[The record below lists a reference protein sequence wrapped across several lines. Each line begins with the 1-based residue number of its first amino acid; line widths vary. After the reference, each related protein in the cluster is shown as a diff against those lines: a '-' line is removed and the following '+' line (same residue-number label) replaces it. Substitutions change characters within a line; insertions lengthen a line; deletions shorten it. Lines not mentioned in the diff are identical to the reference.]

1 MEQSIIFA
9 LDIRSI
15 AKLKA
20 LAIFACL
27 VSSPDALAQQIDPAP
42 PLGMNAPWAPRAP
55 APAIK
60 PTQPNQIPTQVL
72 SAPARGNVNRGGG
85 TPLLR
90 TEHPR
95 TDRLNSSGVRQAPS
109 AVVQPARPRAVVRK
123 VARRITVAG
132 GVLVLPEV
140 AYYGVPIILDVP
152 DLGYVEVSEDEYA
165 RLYKQL
171 SSSDQEQV
179 DGAIASLRAIKSTED
194 AEVEAARRGSAPGD
208 GERDLSEPMSFGRPS
223 KITEPSRRLY

>member
-1 MEQSIIFA
+1 MMEQSKIFV
-9 LDIRSI
+9 LHVRSI
-15 AKLKA
+15 ANLGT

-27 VSSPDALAQQIDPAP
+27 LSLPDALAQQVNRAP
-42 PLGMNAPWAPRAP
+42 PLGTNAPPRAL

-60 PTQPNQIPTQVL
+60 PTRPNRISKQL
-72 SAPARGNVNRGGG
+72 RSAPAPGNVNPGGG

-90 TEHPR
+90 TDRPR
-95 TDRLNSSGVRQAPS
+95 TDRRNVSGVKQAPG
-109 AVVQPARPRAVVRK
+109 AVDQRARPRAVVRE

-179 DGAIASLRAIKSTED
+179 DGAIASLRAIKAAED
-194 AEVEAARRGSAPGD
+194 AEVEAGRRGSAPAD

-223 KITEPSRRLY
+223 KMTEPSRRLY